1 VPSTFRLTLEYD
13 GAAFQGWQAQAGE
26 VRTVQ
31 GVLEAAIAR
40 VSGERV
46 RVQGSGR
53 TDAGVHAEGQ
63 AASVR
68 LATAL
73 PPERLQRALNG
84 VLPPDLAVRD
94 LRVAPAGFDARRS
107 ARSKLYRYALWNGPV
122 RSPLRAARAFC
133 LPQRLDVEAM
143 REAARALVGTHDFR
157 SFQAAG
163 SSVATTVRTLLRLEI
178 RGAPGRALALDFEG
192 TGFLRHMVRNL
203 VGTLVEVGTG
213 QRAAGQMPA
222 LLAARDRSR
231 AGRTA
236 PAHGLTLLR
245 VRYEGDPEESG
256 PQGADS
262 DPLIAGGDSLDR
274 SAS

>member
-63 AASVR
+63 AASVC
-68 LATAL
+68 LAT
-73 PPERLQRALNG
+73 
-84 VLPPDLAVRD
+84 VRD